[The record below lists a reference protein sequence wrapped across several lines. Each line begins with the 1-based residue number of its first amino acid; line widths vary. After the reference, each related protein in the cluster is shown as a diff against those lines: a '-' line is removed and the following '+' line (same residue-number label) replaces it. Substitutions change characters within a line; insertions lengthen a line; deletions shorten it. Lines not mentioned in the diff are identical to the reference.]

1 MGALAG
7 GVVVK
12 LPLPK
17 LVLPFFVVGLAI
29 TFFFV
34 ELFGFSSDRGNEVWL
49 GWLLLVTTPLLCAAL
64 GAFIAP
70 KGEAQWYRLLWL
82 APAAGGINGS
92 VAGLVGC
99 GFERDMRAAAVPVVF
114 FFGIVVG
121 GVCSAAYLP
130 GLAWV
135 ARTTRGI
142 ANQGRKGSIL
152 EQAALRVIWGSALS
166 VVGSNALLAILV
178 RATTF
183 EPLVVTG
190 ATVLGAIGFAVL
202 LALDL
207 RDLRQVRAFAARPK
221 RPSASSEPAAETID
235 YGTGGGVY
243 EEIAAPGSAYREI
256 ERVVRTYLGDPAPT
270 TEFLRRRMI
279 ANAGGVVALVVI
291 AIFGMTRGAASS
303 TSMSTPSVEPNVP
316 DPLQT
321 LYDAHVHGAMIG
333 VDATGHRAYVANAE
347 EKTVDTIDLARGE
360 IVERHEFPLSLE
372 RWTQAD
378 RAPSTEP
385 HASSFA
391 WYAGMMRAIGP
402 TYMRPIAD
410 SHGLVAAGDGAR
422 FVFRDLRTND
432 EAWHVIADPAPPRLV
447 PNLSPD
453 DVPLFAPDGQSIVWA
468 GSGFPYCDIAPCKRY
483 LYIAPIPKD
492 GAIVTT
498 KVDAISHAESPVWS
512 ADGKYIYVVDG
523 ATDDNKTACLWRVL
537 AKSPYSAESVL
548 CHEWNEFRFEQDE
561 TGAAGIVTG
570 TRAEGPL
577 KILDIDWIELP
588 SGHIKRSQTTDS
600 LSGVT
605 LPNSA
610 GLVLAMRW
618 RDVVI
623 YDLKTNCKK
632 PIFQKEGLKWPVHAR
647 WIDDHRVV
655 MQLEHSEPEVEIVSI
670 DASRLTCFGS
680 W

>member
-1 MGALAG
+1 M
-7 GVVVK
+7 K

-29 TFFFV
+29 TFFFA
-34 ELFGFSSDRGNEVWL
+34 ELFGFSSDRGSEVWL
-49 GWLLLVTTPLLCAAL
+49 GWLLLMTTPPLCGAL

-70 KGEAQWYRLLWL
+70 KGEARWHRLLWL
-82 APAAGGINGS
+82 APAAGGINGT
-92 VAGLVGC
+92 VAGLVGLA
-99 GFERDMRAAAVPVVF
+99 FEGNVKPAAVALVF
-114 FFGIVVG
+114 FFGIIIG
-121 GVCSAAYLP
+121 GICSAVYLP

-142 ANQGRKGSIL
+142 ANQARKGSIL
-152 EQAALRVIWGSALS
+152 EQAARRVIWSSVLS
-166 VVGSNALLAILV
+166 VVGSIALLAILV

-183 EPLVVTG
+183 EPRVVTG
-190 ATVLGAIGFAVL
+190 ATLLSAIGFAVL
-202 LALDL
+202 LARDL

-243 EEIAAPGSAYREI
+243 EEIAAPGSVYREV

-270 TEFLRRRMI
+270 TEFLMRRMI
-279 ANAGGVVALVVI
+279 TNAGGVVALVLI
-291 AIFGMTRGAASS
+291 AIFGQAVPASS
-303 TSMSTPSVEPNVP
+303 GVSTSTPSMAPSVP

-321 LYDAHVHGAMIG
+321 LYDAHVRGAMIG
-333 VDATGHRAYVANAE
+333 VDETGHRAYVANAE
-347 EKTVDTIDLARGE
+347 AKTVDTVDLVRGE
-360 IVERHEFPLSLE
+360 IVERHEFPLALE

-378 RAPSTEP
+378 HVPSTEP

-391 WYAGMMRAIGP
+391 WYAGVMRAIGP
-402 TYMRPIAD
+402 MHMRPIAD

-422 FVFRDLRTND
+422 FVFRDLQTND
-432 EAWHVIADPAPPRLV
+432 EAWRVIADPAPPRLV

-483 LYIAPIPKD
+483 LYIAPIQKD
-492 GAIVTT
+492 GAIVAA
-498 KVDAISHAESPVWS
+498 KVDAISHADSPVWS

-537 AKSPYSAESVL
+537 AKPPYSAESVL

-561 TGAAGIVTG
+561 TGAAGIVSG
-570 TRAEGPL
+570 TRMEGPL
-577 KILDIDWIELP
+577 KIIDIDWIELP
-588 SGHIKRSQTTDS
+588 SGHIKRSLTTDS

-605 LPNSA
+605 LPNPA

-618 RDVVI
+618 RDVVV

-647 WIDDHRVV
+647 WMDDHRVV